1 MNPPKEGVMASNP
14 IAELSRSGQSVW
26 YDQMERK
33 LLTSG
38 TLLRMIEEDD
48 LRGLT
53 SNPTIFE
60 KAIAGSDDYD
70 VALEK
75 LAATGKNRDEILETL
90 MVADIGDAADIF
102 RPVHDR
108 TGRLDGFVSIEVRPG
123 LAADTAGSISEAKKL
138 WKLLGRPNVMIKI
151 PATPEGIPA
160 IEEVIASGINVN
172 ITLIF
177 SREVYRQVIEA
188 YLRGLERRVKNN
200 ESIDHIQSVA
210 SFFVSRIDAAVEK
223 LLETEAAKATDLSR
237 RRDLE
242 SLQGAIAIANAKMAY
257 QLFKE
262 VFHSPRFEAL
272 RKRGANAQ
280 RPLWAS
286 TGTKNPKYSDVLYVE
301 QLIGSQT
308 VNTVPPATYGAFK
321 DHGKVKMTIETN
333 LETAKSQLELLE
345 QLGISLDE
353 VTRKLT
359 ADGVKSFAQS
369 FDSLVTTIDARRVDV
384 LRKFSR
390 RHVYRLGKHTAAFS
404 EASAKVQK
412 DQTISRI
419 VKKDASLWKSEPEYQ
434 KLISNS
440 LGWLKVAE
448 SVRAGLGEL
457 TSFAESIRGQFD
469 RIVVLGMG
477 GSSLCSEVM
486 RRSVARR
493 TGYPELM
500 VLDSTDPAAVRA
512 IERHEISRS
521 LFMVA
526 SKSGGTTEPQMF
538 HRYFYARVREK
549 KGDRAGDN
557 FIAVTD
563 PGTQLESE
571 AKRDRFRRIFL
582 NPPDIGGRYSA
593 LSWFGMVP
601 AAVAGF
607 DVQTLL
613 ERAIDAFV
621 VCQSTEVDANP
632 GARLGAVLAG
642 LAQRGLDKLTVVA
655 GPPFDSVGLWIE
667 QLVAESTGKEGKG
680 IVPLAAEP
688 LLAPQHYGQD
698 RLFVWIHGRESFED
712 GETRS
717 KLEALERAGHPIIEH
732 QLESPL
738 DLGEEFFI
746 WEFATAVAGAL
757 MGINPFDQPNVQESK
772 DNTKR
777 LLEEFRSKGALPQQ
791 PRSAAAD
798 GIEVYGSSDG
808 ARSPEDA
815 LAKQL
820 ASIRSGDYVALMEFV
835 AEDPKYDRVIASIRE
850 ELMKAFRVATTSGY
864 GPRFLHSTGQLHK
877 GGPDKGVFI
886 QITAAPAEDVAIP
899 GELFSFGILEQA
911 QALGDFQSLTSRG
924 RRVLRFHFTRDAES
938 GLRKMLAMVQAAAPA
953 PSGAGSR

>member
-1 MNPPKEGVMASNP
+1 MALNP
-14 IAELSRSGQSVW
+14 IAELSKSGQSVW
-26 YDQMERK
+26 YDQMERR

-38 TLLRMIEEDD
+38 SLRRLIEEDD

-70 VALEK
+70 EALEK
-75 LAATGKNRDEILETL
+75 LAAAGKNRDEILEAL
-90 MVADIGDAADIF
+90 MVSDIGDAADVF
-102 RPVHDR
+102 RPAHDR
-108 TGRLDGFVSIEVRPG
+108 TRGLDGFVSIEVRPG
-123 LAADTAGSISEAKKL
+123 LAADSAGTIAEAKKL
-138 WKLLGRPNVMIKI
+138 FKLLGRPNVMIKI

-160 IEEVIASGINVN
+160 IEEAIASGINVN

-188 YLRGLERRVKNN
+188 YLRGLERRVRNN
-200 ESIDHIQSVA
+200 EPIDKIQSVA
-210 SFFVSRIDAAVEK
+210 SFFVSRIDAAVDK
-223 LLETEAAKATDLSR
+223 LLEAEAAKTPDPSR
-237 RRDLE
+237 RSDLQ
-242 SLQGAIAIANAKMAY
+242 SLQGTIAIANARMAY

-262 VFHSPRFEAL
+262 IFNSPRFEAL

-286 TGTKNPKYSDVLYVE
+286 TGTKNPKYSDVMYIE
-301 QLIGSQT
+301 QLIGPLT
-308 VNTVPPATYGAFK
+308 VNTIPPATYDAFR

-333 LETAKSQLELLE
+333 LEAAKSELELLE
-345 QLGISLDE
+345 SLGISLDE
-353 VTRKLT
+353 VTGKLT

-384 LRKFSR
+384 LRKLTK
-390 RHVYRLGKHTAAFS
+390 RHVFRLGKHAQAAA
-404 EASAKVQK
+404 EAGSKLQK
-412 DQTISRI
+412 EQTISRI
-419 VKKDASLWKSEPEYQ
+419 LKKDASLWKAEPEHQ
-434 KLISNS
+434 KIIGNS

-448 SVRAGLGEL
+448 SVRAGLPEL
-457 TSFAESIRGQFD
+457 TSFADSVRGEFD

-486 RRSVARR
+486 RGSIARR
-493 TGYPELM
+493 QGYPELM

-512 IERHEISRS
+512 IERHDVSRS

-538 HRYFYARVREK
+538 HRYFYAKVRDR
-549 KGDRAGDN
+549 KGDRAGEN

-563 PGTQLESE
+563 PRTQLDSE
-571 AKRDRFRRIFL
+571 AKRDRFRRVFL

-601 AAVAGF
+601 AAIAGF
-607 DVQTLL
+607 DVATLL
-613 ERAIDAFV
+613 DRAIDAGV
-621 VCQSTEVDANP
+621 ACQSTEVESNP
-632 GARLGAVLAG
+632 GARLGAVMAA
-642 LAQRGLDKLTVVA
+642 LAQRGMDKLTVVA
-655 GPPFDSVGLWIE
+655 DPPFDSVGLWIE

-680 IVPLAAEP
+680 IIPLATEP
-688 LLAPQHYGQD
+688 LLEPQHYGQD
-698 RLFVWIHGRESFED
+698 RLFVWVHGKAGFEE

-717 KLEALERAGHPIIEH
+717 RLDALEKAGHPVIEH

-757 MGINPFDQPNVQESK
+757 LGINPFDQPNVQESK

-777 LLEEFRSKGALPQQ
+777 LLEEFRSKGTLPQQ
-791 PRSAAAD
+791 PRIAAGD
-798 GIEVYGSSDG
+798 GLEVYGTASG
-808 ARSPEDA
+808 ARSPEEA
-815 LAKQL
+815 MATHLAR
-820 ASIRSGDYVALMEFV
+820 IRPGDYVGLMEFV
-835 AEDPKYDRVIASIRE
+835 AEDPKYDVLIASIRE
-850 ELMKAFRVATTSGY
+850 ELMKTFRVATTSGY

-877 GGPDKGVFI
+877 GGPDTGVFI
-886 QITAAPAEDVAIP
+886 QITATPSEDLAIP
-899 GELFSFGILEQA
+899 GEPFSFGVLQQA
-911 QALGDFQSLTSRG
+911 QALGDDQSLQSRK
-924 RRVLRFHFTRDAES
+924 RRVLRFHFTGDIES
-938 GLRKMLAMVQAAAPA
+938 GLRKMLSMVQAAAPA
-953 PSGAGSR
+953 HSAAGSR